1 MFKEMSF
8 GEIQRKAE
16 DLLSFNGFDQIRTL
30 PLNIEKLARLMKI
43 QIVPMDGLK
52 KEYGIKGCVV
62 KCSKGF
68 SILLD
73 SYHYERQ
80 EESSVFTIGEEV
92 GHIILHLN
100 DVEDVTTINEWM
112 HIVVCNENYRAY
124 IEQQAR
130 VFSSNLLLPRYA
142 FEPYTLDWVKR
153 NIKSLKKFQN
163 FSVDDLAFNIGASM
177 ADELRVSSWIIEIT
191 LKRWPDRIIDKVFNQ
206 FNF

>member
-1 MFKEMSF
+1 
-8 GEIQRKAE
+8 
-16 DLLSFNGFDQIRTL
+16 
-30 PLNIEKLARLMKI
+30 
-43 QIVPMDGLK
+43 
-52 KEYGIKGCVV
+52 
-62 KCSKGF
+62 
-68 SILLD
+68 
-73 SYHYERQ
+73 
-80 EESSVFTIGEEV
+80 
-92 GHIILHLN
+92 
-100 DVEDVTTINEWM
+100 
-112 HIVVCNENYRAY
+112 
-124 IEQQAR
+124 